1 MAIQNAS
8 DLLVYK
14 KVSSSAVAQI
24 TQFFIKSSNNSP
36 LNAVTSNVTIKNS
49 TNASGVIQ
57 SDQQVAVTTNT
68 DLGLA
73 NALKTAI
80 VNLPGNAY
88 AVTNV
93 TSNDGGR
100 VFKASNT
107 FAGDL
112 DESLQI
118 LNGVSANGNP
128 GGILESGAVDVT
140 VITPGSNAN
149 EYEPI
154 AFSTSAS
161 ISFNRDLRDVTTKD
175 SAGWSESAI
184 GLKSFEMTTDALQD
198 YSSDLNFQQF
208 VADLSSGDAITLR
221 FKQRTSSGND
231 EFYQG
236 TAIVSSL
243 SIEAGVEDNL
253 TYSVTFTGTASV
265 TTGTD

>member
-14 KVSSSAVAQI
+14 KLGSSNVAQV
-24 TQFFIKSSNNSP
+24 TNVFIKSDGNTP
-36 LNAVTSNVTIKNS
+36 LSATGNVKLIDAVD
-49 TNASGVIQ
+49 ASGNSIA
-57 SDQQVAVTTNT
+57 DQTITTSTNT

-73 NALKTAI
+73 NSLKAAIDALA
-80 VNLPGNAY
+80 GY
-88 AVTNV
+88 SCSAVS
-93 TSNDGGR
+93 SNDGGR
-100 VFKASNT
+100 LFTVTNA

-112 DESLQI
+112 SEDKTFKIIDGTSAIEA
-118 LNGVSANGNP
+118 GV
-128 GGILESGAVDVT
+128 IDLTVT
-140 VITPGSNAN
+140 TPGSNAN

-161 ISFNRDLRDVTTKD
+161 ISFTRDLRDVTTKD

-198 YSSDLNFQQF
+198 YTSDLNFQQF
-208 VADLSSGDAITLR
+208 FEDLGSGESITLR
-221 FKQRTSSGND
+221 FKQRTSDGSD

-236 TAIVSSL
+236 SAIVSSL